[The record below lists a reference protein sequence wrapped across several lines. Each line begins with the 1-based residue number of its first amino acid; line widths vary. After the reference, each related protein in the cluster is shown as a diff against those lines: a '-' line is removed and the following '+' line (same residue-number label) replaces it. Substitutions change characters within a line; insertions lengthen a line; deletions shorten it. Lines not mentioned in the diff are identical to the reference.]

1 MTTIEAKVCTEYYS
15 AGSGIIKMYA
25 TIKVPDSV
33 DILTGKYRLMNG
45 DTIIRESSYQDYS
58 RVNGEIGLSSMFD
71 NELTEQELSQATKFV
86 WEATI
91 ESVSKQLVLE
101 GYNSVRCATGAFTNP
116 EITTPVGTI
125 GNILFHDTQGKI
137 DVNGGGQLQYTL
149 PIALPPGVKSVA
161 PQINLIYTSGSG
173 NGIAGFGWNLSG
185 ITSIS
190 RMGKTIEKDGE
201 IKGIKLDYSDFYQF
215 NGQRLI
221 LKSGDYGKDGAE
233 YVTEKYS
240 NIKIKSVGTNPE
252 QNGPEYFE
260 VTFEDGS
267 QAWYGQASSARTPL
281 EYNIVKWKD
290 AQGNYI
296 SYEYIQNNNVAV
308 ISNISWGGNE
318 TANTSHFN
326 NITFNYTTREDIEIS
341 YVNGRKFIQANM
353 LSSITVYTNGS
364 LFKKYRIEYKKDD
377 KGNKY
382 QFVKTITESN
392 SKGEDATPVVFEY
405 QKSDSGGW
413 RVSWPTQ
420 DSNTEGLYGDFDGDG
435 KLDILKYLD
444 AFTDCVGGLKQVWVE
459 ADEFMPG
466 HFTPVCETEWEGR
479 PAGLY
484 LFSSVFD
491 DNSPKPVFTES
502 TGITKEDLRKAI
514 PFNLKRLDGEI
525 VPRQGFVIY
534 KTLYPGGLGDKQ
546 DLEIKAYSIDPI
558 SKKLKEEFRKVIPGD
573 RYDESVSRD
582 FNTDPSESQYWAET
596 YIEDVR
602 EMDLDGD
609 GLSDLVFSLRDT
621 SYREI
626 NNTGPNGELQI
637 PEVVS
642 ETRYRY
648 LIVQP
653 GETDIEKLAS
663 TVSLGPF
670 YDRNFFEKAKKGDFN
685 GDGIVD
691 FLYFD
696 SGGRPYLTTFTK
708 NSSGTFSTNN
718 TSFSDIIIEGL
729 RDDAVL
735 GDFTGD
741 GKTDLLVPYG
751 VDDWSWRLYI
761 STGNGFVVQTLYN
774 FSLFKRSNSFQG
786 QTHNRYMNRKF
797 FAQDLNKDGKADFIE
812 CYSHVH
818 TGDFNESRFFVIYHE
833 NRGVDANGNVIFE
846 EKNIDGSWKTPRESY
861 KWDWYP
867 DEYGNVQTE
876 VNRSYALT
884 NTAAHFSPVVG
895 DFRINN
901 SNENIL
907 LFQKG
912 RLIKYSHYKV
922 SDEARIISITQ
933 GGLTT
938 KIDYKELDPNINKG
952 FYEKVKED
960 EHYSYPY
967 VEMDKISGSYAVS
980 QLRQEGR
987 KQDFK
992 YRGFTAHLQGKGMI
1006 GFRRTARSSWYA
1018 DGYENTKIWSGAEVD
1033 PLNEGLPIKEWSA
1046 RTVDDNNLIFPNDI
1060 SLSNTQLLSFK
1071 STDYDVT
1078 TSAGG
1083 IKAIV
1088 PKKTMTKDFLKDITT
1103 ESSIVYGDYYL
1114 PRETTTKVNGDY
1126 SVSTTVMN
1134 YVHNPTGLASNYFI
1148 GRPESKTETVQ
1159 AYGDVK
1165 SVKNEYTYENNL
1177 LKTLKNYNRDNTGW
1191 IKESYNY
1198 DGFGNIIEKTIS
1210 NSVDSIIQN
1219 EKSQYDSKGRFVI
1232 KKTDNLG
1239 LETIIEYNDWGQ
1251 VKVQTDPLGNS
1262 LMNTYDGWGKLLISK
1277 TNLSGATTYTYEKSS
1292 LSDTTVKEYT
1302 PDGNI
1307 KETLTNK
1314 LGQELAT
1321 RTKVFGEQELYTV
1334 LSNGYDALG
1343 RKTRES
1349 EPVLSGNL
1357 PTQWNSIS
1365 YDDSVFPAIATA
1377 TAFNGKQMKTSVLG
1391 NVTTVEELNGNKRI
1405 TKKTTDALGNVISSE
1420 DRGGVINFS
1429 YNAAGEQIKAQY
1441 GDNVVTTK
1449 YDVWG
1454 RKSEFFDPSNGL
1466 YKYEYNGFGQIK
1478 KEISPGGYK
1487 EYFYNDKGQLVNE
1500 VEKSNAVGLTDKSI
1514 AFTYNSKGQLESKTG
1529 TSNGKSYSTTI
1540 SYDAFGRVKE
1550 NIEQSNGKVF
1560 SQKNIVYDDKSR
1572 ISSYEKEL
1580 VSNGIVTKASIE
1592 NLYDTWSGT
1601 LFQMKDKA
1609 SGKVLWNLQEVN
1621 AKGLVL
1627 KSRLGEVNIANTY
1640 DANNFLSET
1649 KHSSEDSVILECQY
1663 VFDAIK
1669 NELKERTRQGEFDGT
1684 EVFIYDDNNRL
1695 VQWTNPRLGRLSSNK
1710 YDLQGRIIENDQIG
1724 TIQFGNTS
1732 KVYQSTSVKL
1742 NADGKQN
1749 YLNAQTQ
1756 RIIYNENNDPLYIQ
1770 GKIGDVR
1777 FEYGLTNMRQMATYG
1792 GDSAIGNINDLAN
1805 STWEGIFTKYY
1816 SEDGSFE
1823 ITRNNWTGEE
1833 KHILYIGGTPY
1844 ESNVVYLKDY
1854 TQSSGSFMFLHKDYL
1869 GSILAVSDKDGYKVQ
1884 EAYFDAWGNRQ
1895 TGGDINYLDR
1905 GYTGHEHFED
1915 IGIIHMNGR
1924 LYDPLLRRFLN
1935 ADENIQDPNNT
1946 QNYNKYGYV
1955 LNNPLMYNDPS
1966 GEFLFFAALA
1976 AWIGSK
1982 FLAAAIIGAV
1992 LGLVS
1997 YSLTTLV
2004 TGQSWNIGGALQ
2016 SMFWGAISG
2025 AITFGIGTMFTPAAG
2040 TVLSAT
2046 EKFFSGMMQGI
2057 VHGVAQG
2064 ILSFM
2069 QGGSF
2074 EQGFASGALGSY
2086 GASIFGALA
2095 NNVANSAIGT
2105 IAFGALAGGIGS
2117 ELTGGN
2123 FWQGVVIGGVVA
2135 GLNHT
2140 AHTDYGPKPKS
2151 NRKANY
2157 KIPRK
2162 SQESGWLSPTNTT
2175 IGGIGVLGTGF
2186 ENLSGRTSIGMNFKL
2201 YPSGWRGNQYVST
2214 YRIAKVGKVLG
2225 SATLVIGTALD
2236 TYGVYS
2242 YYTEGANSP
2251 NAVHPIKGS
2260 ANLGVGLWGMLHPV
2274 TAFGAVLY
2282 YGIDTFDPRGFS
2294 GAMEAIGNTEIQHRK
2309 MTGMGLLNGPKF

>member
-1 MTTIEAKVCTEYYS
+1 MKDLQKVALS
-15 AGSGIIKMYA
+15 NNA
-25 TIKVPDSV
+25 TNANDINIDVNWDELPD
-33 DILTGKYRLMNG
+33 
-45 DTIIRESSYQDYS
+45 
-58 RVNGEIGLSSMFD
+58 
-71 NELTEQELSQATKFV
+71 
-86 WEATI
+86 
-91 ESVSKQLVLE
+91 
-101 GYNSVRCATGAFTNP
+101 
-116 EITTPVGTI
+116 TPYGTL
-125 GNILFHDTQGKI
+125 GNIPFHDTTGQI

-149 PIALPPGVKSVA
+149 PIGLPPGIKSVA
-161 PQINLIYTSGSG
+161 PQINLVYTSGSG

-185 ITSIS
+185 ITGIS

-201 IKGIKLDYSDFYQF
+201 IKGVKLDYSDFYQF

-221 LKSGDYGKDGAE
+221 LKSGEYGKDGAE

-240 NIKIKSVGTNPE
+240 NIKIKSIGTNPE
-252 QNGPEYFE
+252 QNGPTYFE

-267 QAWYGQASSARTPL
+267 QAWYGQAGSVNSSSARTPL

-318 TANTSHFN
+318 TAGTPHFN

-341 YVNGRKFIQANM
+341 YVNGKKFIQANI
-353 LSSITVYTNGS
+353 LSSITVNTNGS
-364 LFKKYRIEYKKDD
+364 LFKKYSIEYKKDD

-413 RVSWPTQ
+413 KVSWPTQ

-444 AFTDCVGGLKQVWVE
+444 AFTDCEGGLKQVWVE

-466 HFTPVCETEWEGR
+466 HFTPVCETEWVGR
-479 PAGLY
+479 QAGLY

-525 VPRQGFVIY
+525 VPRQGFIIY
-534 KTLYPGGLGDKQ
+534 KTLYPGGLGDKK

-558 SKKLKEEFRKVIPGD
+558 SKKLREEFTKVIPGD
-573 RYDESVSRD
+573 RYDDSISRD
-582 FNTDPSESQYWAET
+582 FNANPYESQYWVET
-596 YIEDVR
+596 SIEDVR

-609 GLSDLVFSLRDT
+609 GLSDLVFTLRDF
-621 SYREI
+621 SSREV
-626 NNTGPNGELQI
+626 NNTSPNGELQI
-637 PEVVS
+637 PEIVN

-691 FLYFD
+691 FMYFD

-708 NSSGTFSTNN
+708 NSSGTFSTSN

-761 STGNGFVVQTLYN
+761 STGNGFVMQTLYN

-818 TGDFNESRFFVIYHE
+818 TGDFDESRFFVIYHE

-876 VNRSYALT
+876 INRSYALT

-1018 DGYENTKIWSGAEVD
+1018 DGYENTKIWSGAEID
-1033 PLNEGLPIKEWSA
+1033 PLNEGLPIKEWSV

-1078 TSAGG
+1078 TSAEG

-1088 PKKTMTKDFLKDITT
+1088 PKKTITKDFLKDITT

-1126 SVSTTVMN
+1126 SVSTMVMN
-1134 YVHNPTGLASNYFI
+1134 YIHNPSGLASNYFI
-1148 GRPESKTETVQ
+1148 GRPESKTETVH

-1191 IKESYNY
+1191 IQESYNY
-1198 DGFGNIIEKTIS
+1198 DGFGNIVEKTIS
-1210 NSVDSIIQN
+1210 NSVDSIIQH
-1219 EKSQYDSKGRFVI
+1219 EKSQYDSKGRFAI

-1251 VKVQTDPLGNS
+1251 VKLQTDPLDNS

-1292 LSDTTVKEYT
+1292 LNDTTVKEYT

-1314 LGQELAT
+1314 LGQELAV
-1321 RTKVFGEQELYTV
+1321 RTKVFGGQELYTV
-1334 LSNGYDALG
+1334 SSSGYDALG

-1357 PTQWNSIS
+1357 PTQWNNIS

-1377 TAFNGKQMKTSVLG
+1377 TTFNGKQMKTSVLG

-1441 GDNVVTTK
+1441 GDNIVTTK

-1500 VEKSNAVGLTDKSI
+1500 VEKSNTVGLTDKSI
-1514 AFTYNSKGQLESKTG
+1514 VLTYNPKGQLESKTG
-1529 TSNGKSYSTTI
+1529 TSNGKNYSTTI

-1560 SQKNIVYDDKSR
+1560 SQKNIVYDNKSR

-1580 VSNGIVTKASIE
+1580 FSNGIVTKASIE

-1627 KSRLGEVNIANTY
+1627 KSRLGEVNIVNTY

-1649 KHSSEDSVILECQY
+1649 KHSTEDSVILECQY

-1695 VQWTNPRLGRLSSNK
+1695 VQWTNPKLGRLSSNK

-1724 TIQFGNTS
+1724 AIQFGNTS

-1742 NADGKQN
+1742 NAEGKQN

-1777 FEYGLTNMRQMATYG
+1777 FEYGLSKMRQMATYG
-1792 GDSAIGNINDLAN
+1792 GDSAIGNITDLVN

-1966 GEFLFFAALA
+1966 GEFFFLPFLIGIGLGQFFAGVLSA
-1976 AWIGSK
+1976 IIVG
-1982 FLAAAIIGAV
+1982 AAIGAAMYAV
-1992 LGLVS
+1992 
-1997 YSLTTLV
+1997 
-2004 TGQSWNIGGALQ
+2004 QA
-2016 SMFWGAISG
+2016 AISG
-2025 AITFGIGTMFTPAAG
+2025 NWSWGAFGMSILVGAITTVATAGLGNVFSTSGFWAAVGNGAIAGGLGGGISSIINGTNFLQGLITGAVVGGIVAGISYTVNYYARGYNKTQYTRADDVIYNDSGNSRPVEYSDSGVSEFRKKFFKPEEIRKYRIGKEYAGGKLFKINPKTGLFVDAIDGTEFYAAANQNFLTGKTDIFYSKNLFSSDVNLLKTMAHETVHAFVNTPAGAAYSFLLRNG
-2040 TVLSAT
+2040 VT
-2046 EKFFSGMMQGI
+2046 EGMTYEHLGIRIAEWDFFWLNPGFKPDGRLFTNFNRLYLAEMALPQFVRPTYDRFMKD
-2057 VHGVAQG
+2057 
-2064 ILSFM
+2064 ILP
-2069 QGGSF
+2069 
-2074 EQGFASGALGSY
+2074 
-2086 GASIFGALA
+2086 IF
-2095 NNVANSAIGT
+2095 
-2105 IAFGALAGGIGS
+2105 
-2117 ELTGGN
+2117 
-2123 FWQGVVIGGVVA
+2123 
-2135 GLNHT
+2135 
-2140 AHTDYGPKPKS
+2140 
-2151 NRKANY
+2151 NRKL
-2157 KIPRK
+2157 K
-2162 SQESGWLSPTNTT
+2162 
-2175 IGGIGVLGTGF
+2175 
-2186 ENLSGRTSIGMNFKL
+2186 
-2201 YPSGWRGNQYVST
+2201 
-2214 YRIAKVGKVLG
+2214 
-2225 SATLVIGTALD
+2225 
-2236 TYGVYS
+2236 
-2242 YYTEGANSP
+2242 
-2251 NAVHPIKGS
+2251 
-2260 ANLGVGLWGMLHPV
+2260 
-2274 TAFGAVLY
+2274 
-2282 YGIDTFDPRGFS
+2282 
-2294 GAMEAIGNTEIQHRK
+2294 
-2309 MTGMGLLNGPKF
+2309 